1 MRNLG
6 TEEEEELRKATQQ
19 LRMLENEIEELQKQ
33 IDDFDC
39 QNDADSLD
47 RIKNKS
53 FELAAQRKEKEERV
67 GKIQPDLDRL
77 KTALDDQERHKK
89 NLNRNINVISL
100 NSRIRDI
107 KKEIGSLQE
116 AAANVAGHETAYD
129 DAQRLRNRET
139 EIAQMN
145 ARLEGRRGE
154 IYENYF
160 LHLQRKLSQ
169 PEYKNVGEEH
179 RVGLI
184 KSETTQMAVRD
195 IDKYHSALDKA
206 LQHFHSLKIA
216 EINTII
222 RDLWNLTYKGE
233 DITSIELE
241 SGHEPGSRSSRSYN
255 YRVVMTKG
263 STQLDMRGTV

>member
-77 KTALDDQERHKK
+77 KKALDDQERHKK

-154 IYENYF
+154 IYENIRSFKVRYMF
-160 LHLQRKLSQ
+160 T
-169 PEYKNVGEEH
+169 
-179 RVGLI
+179 LI
-184 KSETTQMAVRD
+184 P
-195 IDKYHSALDKA
+195 
-206 LQHFHSLKIA
+206 
-216 EINTII
+216 
-222 RDLWNLTYKGE
+222 RDLMNNFLANHL
-233 DITSIELE
+233 TSIFCIYRE
-241 SGHEPGSRSSRSYN
+241 SCLNRN
-255 YRVVMTKG
+255 TKMSEKNIVSG
-263 STQLDMRGTV
+263 